1 MSKITESNSN
11 THEIF
16 KFHHV
21 ANDQHL
27 EWKTVGVKIRVAELS
42 VLNRQLSRLNY
53 NTLGDLVKDLV
64 AGKLTHVT
72 EDKQIEIMKTNLQ
85 TTGQI
90 TGLSGKPYDFYKQ
103 IDVNDLHKYLIDKY
117 HEHTGNSYRNYF
129 ERYASIFFGP
139 NPDVELFK
147 FKPHKRSWILQAI
160 KRFGD
165 YYFRKYNNREVTQLI
180 RQIIERYDL
189 NKDLDMKDHI
199 YLVSPQFIEEKVKKI
214 MTLPGEIGF
223 IARLGLLSGLRE
235 QELIYIKQKEVCNNG
250 YGCDCEKLHL
260 VNCKKNEMTIIAIGW
275 TRGNKKALATIL
287 PTNYWEKL
295 RALPMFD
302 YTDIA
307 ATHKIMKRDVGIAY
321 TAMRKIHYNVM
332 RFRDTVSLDEAE
344 VLAGRFKSVSARYY
358 VLHDP
363 EKLTDKYVTAWSN
376 FGIAVGHSSS
386 I

>member
-1 MSKITESNSN
+1 MTIKETEKLQIISSQEHKSKIKS
-11 THEIF
+11 
-16 KFHHV
+16 
-21 ANDQHL
+21 
-27 EWKTVGVKIRVAELS
+27 EWKTIGIRVRNEELPL
-42 VLNRQLSRLNY
+42 LNKQLDRLNY
-53 NTLGDLVKDLV
+53 VTMGDLVKDLI
-64 AGKLTHVT
+64 AGKITRLTDD
-72 EDKQIEIMKTNLQ
+72 EQIDIMKTNLQ
-85 TTGQI
+85 SNGQL

-103 IDVNDLHKYLIDKY
+103 IDINDLHKYLIQKY
-117 HEHTGNSYRNYF
+117 HEHTGNCYRSYF
-129 ERYASIFFGP
+129 EKYAGLFFGP

-214 MTLPGEIGF
+214 ISLPGEIGF

-235 QELIYIKQKEVCNNG
+235 QELIYIKEKQVCNDG

-260 VNCKKNEMTIIAIGW
+260 VNCKRNEMTIIAIGW

-287 PTNYWEKL
+287 PTKYWEKL
-295 RALPMFD
+295 RNMPKFD

-321 TAMRKIHYNVM
+321 IAMRKIHYNVM

-376 FGIAVGHSSS
+376 FGIDVSHTS